1 VTDWHAVFHTHNAVD
16 DVYTQ
21 SAPAAVEYPTQVAC
35 LVIQA
40 VPAALTEHEA
50 SKVWHVENVRPV
62 PVFLAQLNV
71 QASVATAPTTF
82 VHPNLYNS
90 QSACVPLN
98 VVQAPVA

>member
-50 SKVWHVENVRPV
+50 SNV
-62 PVFLAQLNV
+62 
-71 QASVATAPTTF
+71 
-82 VHPNLYNS
+82 
-90 QSACVPLN
+90 
-98 VVQAPVA
+98 